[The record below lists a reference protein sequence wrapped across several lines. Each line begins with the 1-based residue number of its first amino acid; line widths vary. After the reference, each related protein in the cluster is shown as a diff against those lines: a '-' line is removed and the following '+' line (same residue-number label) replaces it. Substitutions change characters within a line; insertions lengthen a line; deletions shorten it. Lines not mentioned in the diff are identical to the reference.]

1 MPSKFKSQ
9 ARTIPAEESVGAVL
23 AHDVTEIRAGRKGP
37 LFRKGHV
44 IRVQD
49 VPSLLRAGKQNVYA
63 LTLDPAEAHEDEAAE
78 ELARAF
84 SGPGVEPSGPP
95 SEGKVILRSARGG
108 LFKVAEEALIE
119 VNLIPDICCCSRHG
133 NTVVGPGDALAA
145 VRAVPLVISRE
156 LLGRA
161 VAAAEAAGGL
171 FRVLPLKRAAAFLVV
186 TGSEVYRG
194 LIRDR
199 FAPVV
204 EKKLSALG
212 SRLERAVFVPD
223 ERSAVAAAI
232 AEVLAA
238 GAELVLVSGGMSV
251 DPDDVSRLGIADA
264 GAEDVV
270 YGAPVLPGAMFLCG
284 RIGEVPVLGLPAC
297 VIHSPATA
305 LELILPRVLAGE
317 RITRRDLAALAPGGM
332 CLNCPECRYPV
343 CPFGK

>member
-9 ARTIPAEESVGAVL
+9 ARIIPVENALGAVL
-23 AHDVTEIRAGRKGP
+23 AHDVTEIAAGRKGP
-37 LFRKGHV
+37 VFRKGHV
-44 IRVQD
+44 IRDQD
-49 VPSLLRAGKQNVYA
+49 IPALLRAGKQNIYA
-63 LTLDPAEAHEDEAAE
+63 LTLDPSEAHEDEAAE

-84 SGPGVEPSGPP
+84 AGPGVEPAGAP
-95 SEGKVILRSARGG
+95 SEGKVILRAAHRG
-108 LFKVAEEALIE
+108 LFKVDKEALIE
-119 VNLIPDICCCSRHG
+119 VNLIPDVCCSSRHG
-133 NTVVGPGDALAA
+133 NTVVGRGDALAA

-161 VAAAEAAGGL
+161 VAAAGGL
-171 FRVLPLKRAAAFLVV
+171 FRVLPLKSAAAFLVV

-204 EKKLSALG
+204 KKKLENLG

-223 ERSAVAAAI
+223 DRAAVAAAI
-232 AEVLAA
+232 AEVLGA

-264 GAEDVV
+264 GAVDVV
-270 YGAPVLPGAMFLCG
+270 YGAPVLPGAMFLSG